1 MVFKNTP
8 PEDSKALNVT
18 DFENKID
25 FSMSLLKRFGYYFG
39 GFAIGLVILAFFLN
53 GKKASCDYGPD
64 ARTLKNI
71 RSKTLVYS
79 EEATAFMTS
88 KSIDTTKINYILYK
102 GDINFSK
109 SDSRKKPCG
118 LYFVEADIE
127 GSNTGILV
135 ENCENTATI
144 NSVELLD

>member
-1 MVFKNTP
+1 MN
-8 PEDSKALNVT
+8 
-18 DFENKID
+18 
-25 FSMSLLKRFGYYFG
+25 LLKRFGYYFG

-79 EEATAFMTS
+79 KNAKAFMAL
-88 KSIDTTKINYILYK
+88 KKIDTTTINYILFK
-102 GDINFSK
+102 GNIDFSK

-118 LYFVEADIE
+118 FYFVEASKD
-127 GSNTGILV
+127 GNNTGILV
-135 ENCENTATI
+135 ENCKKIATI
-144 NSVELLD
+144 NTIEILN

>member
-1 MVFKNTP
+1 MKY
-8 PEDSKALNVT
+8 
-18 DFENKID
+18 
-25 FSMSLLKRFGYYFG
+25 SMSLLKRFGYYFG

-79 EEATAFMTS
+79 TEATAYMTS
-88 KSIDTTKINYILYK
+88 KNIDTTNINFILFK

-109 SDSRKKPCG
+109 SNSRKKPCG
-118 LYFVEADIE
+118 LYFIEANVN
-127 GSNTGILV
+127 GNATGILV
-135 ENCENTATI
+135 ENCETTATI
-144 NSVELLD
+144 NSVEHLN